1 MKKRQI
7 YPFSAIVGQSNMR
20 MALLLN
26 AVNPGIGGVL
36 VRGEKGTGKSTAAR
50 GLAELLPALD
60 VVSGCPYA
68 LAPDEV
74 PTDLWPN
81 EASGVEQRAVQ
92 VIDLPLGVTE
102 DRLLGTINLEQAI
115 QQGKRQFEPGLLA
128 QAHRGILYIDEV
140 NLLGDHIVDVLLD
153 AAAMGTNI
161 VEREGVSFSHPAR
174 FILVGTMN
182 PEEGDLRPQLLDRF
196 GLAVQVEGPVDVGE
210 RTEIVRRRL
219 AFEETPTQ
227 FIQRFKK
234 SDEQLRQHI
243 LDAQRRLP
251 LVTVDERM
259 MRLIAK
265 VCMEFDV
272 DGMRAD
278 LVIYKTART
287 IAAWRSQEKVGA
299 AEIKLAAEL
308 ALPHRRRK
316 QPFEQAGLDT
326 NKLDDVIKQALEATQ
341 DGQEREGETA
351 GEPQR

>member
-1 MKKRQI
+1 MKKRII
-7 YPFSAIVGQSNMR
+7 YPFSAIVGQPNMR

-50 GLAELLPALD
+50 GLAALLPMLD
-60 VVSGCPYA
+60 VVKGCPYP
-68 LAPDEV
+68 LAPEEV
-74 PTDLWPN
+74 PTDLWNHPA
-81 EASGVEQRAVQ
+81 EELEQRPVQ

-115 QQGKRQFEPGLLA
+115 QMGKRQFEPGLLA
-128 QAHRGILYIDEV
+128 SAHRGILYIDEV

-153 AAAMGTNI
+153 AAAMGVNL

-196 GLAVQVEGPVDVGE
+196 GLAVQVEGPADVKE

-219 AFEETPTQ
+219 AFEENPLD
-227 FIQRFKK
+227 FAKRFEKN
-234 SDEQLRQHI
+234 DIQLREHI
-243 LDAQRRLP
+243 LEAQRRLP
-251 LVTVDERM
+251 LVEISEPM
-259 MRLIAK
+259 MNLIAN
-265 VCMEFDV
+265 VCMQFDV

-278 LVIYKTART
+278 LVIFKTART
-287 IAAWRSQEKVGA
+287 IAAWRGRDQVGP

-316 QPFEQAGLDT
+316 QPFEQAGLDP
-326 NKLDDVIKQALEATQ
+326 NKLDEVIRQGLDANSQQAA
-341 DGQEREGETA
+341 REGETA
-351 GEPQR
+351 SDPH